1 MNPLTKVTRL
11 LMASLLTGTLGAV
24 AMMPFGKLF
33 STLGLRVGHYGPKF
47 ADWLFGSS
55 GSLLLLVQHFVLGW
69 LSALPL
75 LLLFAWPPAASRPML
90 SGGLY
95 GLAYYLLVNSLGL
108 PLLFGDPLPW
118 QLGLATV
125 LPSLVVHLV
134 FGLSVAWAARPYI
147 AGLSPAE

>member
-1 MNPLTKVTRL
+1 MYPTRKAMRL
-11 LMASLLTGTLGAV
+11 LSACLLTGTIGAL

-33 STLGLRVGHYGPKF
+33 SMLGLRIGHYGPKF

-75 LLLFAWPPAASRPML
+75 LLLFAWPPAASRPL
-90 SGGLY
+90 ISGGLY
-95 GLAYYLLVNSLGL
+95 GLVYYLLVNSLGL
-108 PLLFGDPLPW
+108 PLMFGDPLPW

-134 FGLSVAWAARPYI
+134 FGLSVAWAARSYI
-147 AGLSPAE
+147 AASAR

>member
-1 MNPLTKVTRL
+1 MHPIKRASRL
-11 LMASLLTGTLGAV
+11 LNACLLTGTVGAV

-47 ADWLFGSS
+47 AEWLFGSS

-75 LLLFAWPPAASRPML
+75 LLLFAWPAAASRPLL

-108 PLLFGDPLPW
+108 PLMFGDPLPW
-118 QLGLATV
+118 QLGLTTV

-134 FGLSVAWAARPYI
+134 FGLGVGWAARPYI
-147 AGLSPAE
+147 AGAAQ

>member
-1 MNPLTKVTRL
+1 MHPIKRASRL
-11 LMASLLTGTLGAV
+11 LNACLLTGTVGAV

-33 STLGLRVGHYGPKF
+33 SMLGLRVGHYGPKF
-47 ADWLFGSS
+47 AEWLFGSS

-75 LLLFAWPPAASRPML
+75 LLLCAWPAAASRPL
-90 SGGLY
+90 VSGGLY

-108 PLLFGDPLPW
+108 PLMFGDPLPW
-118 QLGLATV
+118 QLGLTTV

-134 FGLSVAWAARPYI
+134 FGLGVGWSAKSYI
-147 AGLSPAE
+147 AGAAQ